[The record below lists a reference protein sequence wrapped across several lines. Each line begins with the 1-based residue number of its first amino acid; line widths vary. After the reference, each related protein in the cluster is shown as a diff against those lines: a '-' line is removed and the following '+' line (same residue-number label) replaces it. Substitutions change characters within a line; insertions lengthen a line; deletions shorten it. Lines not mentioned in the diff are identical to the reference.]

1 MSSHV
6 RMQVGRTHTR
16 QAASPPPRRDP
27 DDVLEGLARDEIRD
41 AESRRDAKR
50 AEYHATYRTYE
61 EMKVC
66 DL

>member
-6 RMQVGRTHTR
+6 RMQVGRTHTP

-27 DDVLEGLARDEIRD
+27 DDVLEGLLARDEIRD

-50 AEYHATYRTYE
+50 GVPCYRTYE